1 MDLAM
6 HRVPPQTA
14 KTQTDR
20 AGAHKYL
27 SAYHQITCRMKQ
39 QNEADNFLNSVN
51 LYVPSE
57 SLYSLLF
64 NFFKNTLPIV
74 ARLGE
79 KKKK

>member
-1 MDLAM
+1 MDLTM

-79 KKKK
+79 KKK